1 MLKHGRKFETLAT
14 NKLDDRLDAS
24 PAGRQSDFLKRTS
37 VSYCIS
43 ESEVVDNLNIT
54 KINLRTFLGWCTV
67 VNVGILV
74 WWYLALIFAHDF
86 IFSAHTWWFEMSK
99 IALMKSITPF
109 HMLQVGGNFFNVIPY
124 LILRYAK
131 FN

>member
-1 MLKHGRKFETLAT
+1 M
-14 NKLDDRLDAS
+14 
-24 PAGRQSDFLKRTS
+24 
-37 VSYCIS
+37 
-43 ESEVVDNLNIT
+43 VDNLNIT
-54 KINLRTFLGWCTV
+54 KENLRTFLGWCTV

-99 IALMKSITPF
+99 DRFDEINYTIFICYKSVVT
-109 HMLQVGGNFFNVIPY
+109 FFNVIPY